1 MRSLGT
7 RPSWSIVGVWSLT
20 VIIAMCAGASPAR
33 AVVAKIGGRGY
44 GITPITAA
52 NETSLASGFQAQHAD
67 RLSAGPLTR
76 RYDAGPSGGT
86 QLVNIENG
94 PVMHSATTHVIYWD
108 PNEEFTSTTTSIV
121 DGFFSRV
128 AQDSGLST
136 NVFGVAGQYTDATG
150 HAAYSSASTVS
161 RVDREEY
168 PPGECIAPSGEFAD
182 PGPPYTECLLDEQL
196 QGELT
201 RFITAEK
208 LPTGPTQLYFILLP
222 HRVVT
227 CLEEELEPEPG
238 VFEQACSN
246 NTFCAYHS
254 YIEPGTANEI
264 IYANI
269 PFSLLDTT
277 FAKGCQAD
285 GNSAIQL
292 PNGDKGTS
300 NTETRFA
307 DVAVKYISHEYI
319 EAVTDP
325 LVGFDTAWVD
335 AQGLEIGDKCNG
347 VPYSF
352 TEEGEPGFDK
362 HAFTPTLGG
371 TPGTI
376 GPTGTLFN
384 QAIGGA
390 GFYLQSEWDNGG
402 KACLLRP
409 VTLSGAFTSGTATAG
424 SPVSFSAISSDPY
437 GGFEPSWTFG
447 DGATATGPSPSHTFA
462 TAGAYTVTMTP
473 KDALTNST
481 GPSTTATVTVASVPS
496 APAPVVVPAPV
507 VINVLP
513 APANSTF
520 SIARASINAKTGALT
535 LTTSVADAGTFTW
548 LATFQNGKFGAFG
561 PVSKCKRGLI
571 KLRGKCRPARIVF
584 ARGSK
589 LVAAPGVV
597 SVVLKPSASALKAL
611 EMALRQRKGLPV
623 SILLSFQSARGGSPV
638 AHVLKLTLKLKK

>member
-1 MRSLGT
+1 
-7 RPSWSIVGVWSLT
+7 
-20 VIIAMCAGASPAR
+20 
-33 AVVAKIGGRGY
+33 VVAKIGGHGY
-44 GITPITAA
+44 GITPIKGIS
-52 NETSLASGFQAQHAD
+52 ETNLAGGYQAQHAE

-86 QLVNIENG
+86 QLLNIENG

-108 PNEEFTSTTTSIV
+108 PKEEFTSTTASIV
-121 DGFFSRV
+121 DGFFSHV

-136 NVFGVAGQYTDATG
+136 NVFGVAGQYTDSTG

-161 RVDREEY
+161 RIDREEY
-168 PPGECIAPSGEFAD
+168 PPSECTAPSGEFAD

-196 QGELT
+196 QGELA

-208 LPTGPTQLYFILLP
+208 LPAGPTQLYFILLP

-227 CLEEELEPEPG
+227 CLEEEVEPEPG

-264 IYANI
+264 IYADI

-292 PNGDKGTS
+292 PNGDEGTS
-300 NTETRFA
+300 DTETRFA

-325 LVGFDTAWVD
+325 LVGFDTAWAD

-347 VPYSF
+347 VPYTF
-352 TEEGEPGFDK
+352 EEEGEPGFDK

-371 TPGTI
+371 TSGTI

-384 QAIGGA
+384 QAIFGT
-390 GFYLQSEWDNGG
+390 GFYLQSEWDNGAR
-402 KACLLRP
+402 ACLLRP
-409 VTLSGAFTSGTATAG
+409 VTLSGEFTSGTATAG
-424 SPVSFSAISSDPY
+424 APVSFSATSSDPY
-437 GGFEPSWTFG
+437 GGFEPSWSFG
-447 DGATATGPSPSHTFA
+447 DGGTATGPSPVHTFA
-462 TAGAYTVTMTP
+462 TAGAYTVTMIP

-481 GPSTTATVTVASVPS
+481 GPSTTATVTVAA
-496 APAPVVVPAPV
+496 APAPVVVPAPA
-507 VINVLP
+507 VINAQP
-513 APANSTF
+513 APPNSAF

-535 LTTSVADAGTFTW
+535 LTTSVADPGTFNW

-571 KLRGKCRPARIVF
+571 KLRGKCRPARIAF
-584 ARGSK
+584 AKGSK
-589 LVAAPGVV
+589 LVAAPAAVNI
-597 SVVLKPSASALKAL
+597 VLKPSASARKAL
-611 EMALRQRKGLPV
+611 RSALRQKKGLPV
-623 SILLSFQSARGGSPV
+623 SIVLTFQSARGGRPV
-638 AHVLKLTLKLKK
+638 SRTFTLTIKPKK